1 MFRINKSNKEM
12 SGLNNMLI
20 RAGYKGYDRA
30 DDRNV
35 TGKFKS
41 FLAALKNSYQ
51 AEWITLNKGE
61 ESEKR

>member
-1 MFRINKSNKEM
+1 MFRACNSNKKM
-12 SGLNNMLI
+12 SGLSNMLL

-61 ESEKR
+61 ENEQR